1 MSGQRVPAPG
11 KIMSGDSYH
20 LRPAGGAVNV
30 AIAAKR
36 AGANE
41 VALCAAV
48 GEDEFGLRLLAHLQ
62 TQKLNLDKVSK
73 QQGATALMH
82 YAVQKGGEA
91 QSALATGIAASL
103 RADVLANTLQAGDHV
118 MVDTLANAV
127 EAYALIHAAK
137 ERSAVPYLLFNAGAN
152 LPDAGTLDALSW
164 LVTDWAGAEALAA
177 KGFADVAAL
186 TEWAAEYGLRHQ
198 LHLAVLAPQLLTYV
212 YTFQGAFA
220 WQGLKVEP
228 VDVTGAQEA
237 WLGTLMTALAAGLPE
252 QRAMARAQAAAS
264 LSTLALGAQDAMVQ
278 NQTLAE
284 WLPDLPPPERIS

>member
-1 MSGQRVPAPG
+1 MPGSRLPAPG
-11 KIMSGDSYH
+11 KLMSSDAYH

-36 AGANE
+36 AGAND

-103 RADVLANTLQAGDHV
+103 RADILAGALQAGDHI
-118 MVDTLANAV
+118 MVDTLANAA
-127 EAYALIHAAK
+127 ESYALINVAK
-137 ERSAVPYLLFNAGAN
+137 QKSAVPYLLFNAGAD
-152 LPDAGTLDALSW
+152 LPDAGTLEALSW
-164 LVTDWAGAEALAA
+164 LVTDWTGAEALAD
-177 KGFADVAAL
+177 KTFSDVAVL

-198 LHLAVLAPQLLTYV
+198 LHLAVLAPQLQTYV

-228 VDVTGAQEA
+228 VDFTGAQEA
-237 WLGTLMTALAAGLPE
+237 WLGTLITALAAGLPE

-264 LSTLALGAQDAMVQ
+264 LATLALGAQDAMVQ

-284 WLPDLPPPERIS
+284 WLPDLPQPERIS